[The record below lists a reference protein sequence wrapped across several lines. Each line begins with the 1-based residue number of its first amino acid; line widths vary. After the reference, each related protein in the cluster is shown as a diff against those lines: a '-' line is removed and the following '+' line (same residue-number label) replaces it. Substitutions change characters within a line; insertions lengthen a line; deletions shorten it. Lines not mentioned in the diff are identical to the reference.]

1 MTNCKK
7 SRGSELALAFA
18 SRRDIRIE
26 SAGAAAGYAQRF
38 PILRLQMLRQKDY
51 LADVVAVVGDLP
63 IDRLQNR
70 VALAANEGLA
80 CEVGIG
86 ERIERG
92 KHAGPPCVPHLHQ
105 LSPGCGRRFELAVAI
120 AIRFLAVG
128 FGKAGPAR
136 AHVPRHMLHDLR
148 DRVHLRIER
157 GSQVGVGDLRDCS
170 LAQPPVMGKERAH
183 VVEVAG
189 CELESHT
196 RRCTMPH
203 MRSATLPAL
212 LVSFLVTIHAPAQV
226 EKVSPLQAE
235 VAQIAAAHHGQ
246 VSVFA
251 KELKTGQTIA
261 LKADEPVQTA
271 SVIKLGLL
279 YEAMEQIRAGK
290 AHWDDKVVLT
300 KDNQT
305 NGSGV
310 LGFFDTPA
318 TLTLKDVLS
327 MMVITSDNTATN
339 VAIDKIGLD
348 AVNAEMGKLGLKN
361 TWLYKKVGKP
371 ATGPMPADQKK
382 FGLGKTTAREM
393 ATLME
398 RIVTCQLGD
407 DAAPPTES
415 DRAICGVALHM
426 LRSQFYRDGVP
437 RYLEPV
443 DSSEEGSAIANKT
456 GALDAVR
463 NDVDA
468 IATKNGLLILSI
480 FTWDNKDQSWTDD
493 NEAYLTT
500 AKIAKAIVNTWS
512 PDGLDVK
519 AFELPPV
526 K

>member
-1 MTNCKK
+1 MRKATL
-7 SRGSELALAFA
+7 LALV
-18 SRRDIRIE
+18 
-26 SAGAAAGYAQRF
+26 SAVLF
-38 PILRLQMLRQKDY
+38 T
-51 LADVVAVVGDLP
+51 
-63 IDRLQNR
+63 
-70 VALAANEGLA
+70 AN
-80 CEVGIG
+80 
-86 ERIERG
+86 
-92 KHAGPPCVPHLHQ
+92 
-105 LSPGCGRRFELAVAI
+105 AI
-120 AIRFLAVG
+120 AQ
-128 FGKAGPAR
+128 PA
-136 AHVPRHMLHDLR
+136 AQASLEP
-148 DRVHLRIER
+148 
-157 GSQVGVGDLRDCS
+157 QVD
-170 LAQPPVMGKERAH
+170 
-183 VVEVAG
+183 
-189 CELESHT
+189 
-196 RRCTMPH
+196 
-203 MRSATLPAL
+203 
-212 LVSFLVTIHAPAQV
+212 
-226 EKVSPLQAE
+226 
-235 VAQIAAAHHGQ
+235 QIAAQHHGQ
-246 VSVFA
+246 VSVYA
-251 KELKTGQTIA
+251 KDLKTGDTIA

-271 SVIKLGLL
+271 SVIKLAIL
-279 YEAMEQIRAGK
+279 YEAMQQIRAGK
-290 AHWDDKVVLT
+290 TRWNDPVTLT
-300 KDNQT
+300 KENQT

-348 AVNAEMGKLGLKN
+348 AVNAEMGRLGLKS
-361 TWLYKKVGKP
+361 TWLYKKIGKP

-398 RIVTCQLGD
+398 RIVTCHLGD
-407 DAAPPTES
+407 AAATPTET
-415 DRAICGVALHM
+415 DRAICGVTLHM

-500 AKIAKAIVNTWS
+500 AKIAKVIVNTWA

-519 AFELPPV
+519 AFELAGA

>member
-1 MTNCKK
+1 
-7 SRGSELALAFA
+7 
-18 SRRDIRIE
+18 
-26 SAGAAAGYAQRF
+26 
-38 PILRLQMLRQKDY
+38 
-51 LADVVAVVGDLP
+51 
-63 IDRLQNR
+63 
-70 VALAANEGLA
+70 
-80 CEVGIG
+80 
-86 ERIERG
+86 
-92 KHAGPPCVPHLHQ
+92 
-105 LSPGCGRRFELAVAI
+105 
-120 AIRFLAVG
+120 
-128 FGKAGPAR
+128 
-136 AHVPRHMLHDLR
+136 
-148 DRVHLRIER
+148 
-157 GSQVGVGDLRDCS
+157 
-170 LAQPPVMGKERAH
+170 
-183 VVEVAG
+183 
-189 CELESHT
+189 
-196 RRCTMPH
+196 MPH
-203 MRSATLPAL
+203 MRKATLLAL
-212 LVSFLVTIHAPAQV
+212 LSILFVTVHVRAQTTVSDPLLKQV
-226 EKVSPLQAE
+226 EE
-235 VAQIAAAHHGQ
+235 IAAQHRGQ

-251 KELKTGQTIA
+251 KDLKTGQTIA

-271 SVIKLGLL
+271 SVIKLAIL
-279 YEAMEQIRAGK
+279 YEAMEQIRAGN
-290 AHWDDKVVLT
+290 AHWDDKVTLT
-300 KDNQT
+300 KENQT
-305 NGSGV
+305 SGSGV

-327 MMVITSDNTATN
+327 MMVIVSDNTATN

-348 AVNAEMGKLGLKN
+348 AVNGEMGRIGLKN

-407 DAAPPTES
+407 GTGAATES

-443 DSSEEGSAIANKT
+443 DSSEEGSAIANKI

-468 IATKNGLLILSI
+468 IATKDGLLILSI
-480 FTWDNKDQSWTDD
+480 FTWENKDQSWTDD

-500 AKIAKAIVNTWS
+500 AKIAKAIVNSWA